1 MPSLSAVKG
10 RALSLLAPRVWVS
23 AKLSNGSH
31 NSVIPHGGHK
41 GPSIQNSFQTLV
53 LTLLTK
59 LEFDWPVLARLLI
72 GARYYTHSK
81 GKNKHTV
88 LIGARSITW
97 VPWWGLLFELCVSK
111 NIPRYLALGD
121 SVLVAVLSYLID
133 LIHRQRTTGNQR
145 ILRILEI
152 VFLSNESTSFCPV
165 PNGQSWNHV
174 HTTNSEL
181 IYWLYLY
188 I

>member
-88 LIGARSITW
+88 LIGARSEGTTACARIPLSFYNRHLFLTENYKGLFTHLTTRTRSRK
-97 VPWWGLLFELCVSK
+97 PYCWWLGIFLRGLV
-111 NIPRYLALGD
+111 LGLIFI
-121 SVLVAVLSYLID
+121 VLTV
-133 LIHRQRTTGNQR
+133 
-145 ILRILEI
+145 
-152 VFLSNESTSFCPV
+152 
-165 PNGQSWNHV
+165 
-174 HTTNSEL
+174 
-181 IYWLYLY
+181 
-188 I
+188 